1 MRFIRPTEVTPAK
14 LVSSNVP
21 ETDYPEWVAGTN
33 KLGDRKIIEAQHKV
47 YEVLASTTTD
57 SPLVGIAAN
66 PPTWM
71 EIGYTNKWR
80 MFDEVV
86 GTVTS
91 MPGTVSVTIKPGTVV
106 NSLALF
112 NVQGKS
118 VTITVDDPVEGRVY
132 TRTVNLVDA
141 AVDNWYDWFFADI
154 EVRTSFV
161 VLDMP
166 AFGTA
171 NITVTINS
179 GSTAAVGA
187 LVIGKLVPIGT
198 TTYGAKVGIDDYSR
212 KERDKFGNLV
222 VVEGAFSDTGD
233 FPVVVDTDRVS
244 SIKKMLID
252 IRAKP
257 VVWIGEETYEATI
270 IYGFFKSLDL
280 IYSGPEVSDCQ
291 LSIEG
296 LI

>member
-1 MRFIRPTEVTPAK
+1 MRFIRPIQVTPAK
-14 LVSSNVP
+14 LVNSNVA
-21 ETDYPEWVAGTN
+21 ENDYPEWTAGTN
-33 KLGDRKIIEAQHKV
+33 TIGTRKIIAAQHKV

-57 SPLVGIAAN
+57 SPLVGLAAN

-71 EIGYTNKWR
+71 EIGYTNRWR
-80 MFDEVV
+80 LFDEVV
-86 GTVTS
+86 GTLTTNS
-91 MPGTVSVTIKPGTVV
+91 GTVSVTIKPGTVV

-118 VTITVDDPVEGRVY
+118 VTITMDDPVEGRVY
-132 TRTVNLVDA
+132 NRTVNLVDA

-154 EVRTSFV
+154 EVRSSMV
-161 VLDMP
+161 ILDMP
-166 AFGTA
+166 AYGTA
-171 NITVTINS
+171 NVTVTIDS
-179 GSTAAVGA
+179 SSTAAVGA
-187 LVIGKLVPIGT
+187 LVIGKLVPVGT

-233 FPVVVDTDRVS
+233 FPVVVETDRVS
-244 SIKKMLID
+244 KIKKMLAE
-252 IRAKP
+252 IRSKP

-270 IYGFFKSLDL
+270 IYGFFKSFDL
-280 IYSGPEVSDCQ
+280 IYSGPDASDCQ